1 MAFPMELDQWP
12 VLTGQL
18 SNLSYDSYDAWCEPD
33 AAICSPVND
42 HVIIESL
49 PAENWQYAGGM
60 GAVLNLKG
68 FEGVQSDTVMYT
80 VPVEQQVNEFL
91 PIAFE
96 QGCLSDWPM
105 QQILPLIQTANGYH
119 SIGSPTV
126 EMQTYA
132 VQSYP
137 DQKHSSVHLSLP
149 AQLPVK
155 PEMGFESMASSDIS
169 MGAYSEDSN
178 VMDLLTQLCDTVDGD
193 MIIDQAGLA
202 ASYSS
207 LPLMSPED
215 IDSLLSSDS
224 WSSNANVS
232 TSVSSFGIVLQSPDS
247 PSSDSES
254 VSSSESSLF
263 LPPVEKKQRKKE
275 QNKTAALRYRQK
287 KRSEQG
293 SVTTECEDLEKR
305 NTELKTKVSDMMKEI
320 AYLKGLIDE
329 INA

>member
-1 MAFPMELDQWP
+1 MEIDQWP
-12 VLTGQL
+12 VLNGQL
-18 SNLSYDSYDAWCEPD
+18 SILSYDRYNTWCEPD

-42 HVIIESL
+42 HVTIESL
-49 PAENWQYAGGM
+49 TAENWQYADGM
-60 GAVLNLKG
+60 EAVLNLKG
-68 FEGVQSDTVMYT
+68 FEGVQSDAVMYT

-96 QGCLSDWPM
+96 EGCLSDWPL
-105 QQILPLIQTANGYH
+105 QQILPLLQTANESH
-119 SIGSPTV
+119 SIGGPTF
-126 EMQTYA
+126 EMQAYA
-132 VQSYP
+132 VQSCP
-137 DQKHSSVHLSLP
+137 DQKQSSVRLSLP
-149 AQLPVK
+149 AQLPVM
-155 PEMGFESMASSDIS
+155 PEMGFEGMASSDIS
-169 MGAYSEDSN
+169 MSAYSEDGN

-193 MIIDQAGLA
+193 MIMDQAGLA

-224 WSSNANVS
+224 WSSNAHVS
-232 TSVSSFGIVLQSPDS
+232 TTISSFGMVLQSPNS
-247 PSSDSES
+247 PASDCES

-287 KRSEQG
+287 KRSQQG

-305 NTELKTKVSDMMKEI
+305 NTELKTKVSEMMKEI

>member
-1 MAFPMELDQWP
+1 
-12 VLTGQL
+12 
-18 SNLSYDSYDAWCEPD
+18 
-33 AAICSPVND
+33 
-42 HVIIESL
+42 
-49 PAENWQYAGGM
+49 
-60 GAVLNLKG
+60 
-68 FEGVQSDTVMYT
+68 
-80 VPVEQQVNEFL
+80 
-91 PIAFE
+91 
-96 QGCLSDWPM
+96 M
-105 QQILPLIQTANGYH
+105 QA
-119 SIGSPTV
+119 
-126 EMQTYA
+126 YA

-149 AQLPVK
+149 TQLPVK